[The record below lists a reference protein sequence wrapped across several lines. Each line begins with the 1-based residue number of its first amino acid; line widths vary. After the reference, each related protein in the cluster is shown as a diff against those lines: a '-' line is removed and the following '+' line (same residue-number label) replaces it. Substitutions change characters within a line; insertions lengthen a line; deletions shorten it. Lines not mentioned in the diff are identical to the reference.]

1 MDCVFYSLHDF
12 MVFTKTG
19 TYIVMGAS
27 VLGLW
32 GYFIFLTG
40 RDEDSNEEHNSHASH
55 H

>member
-12 MVFTKTG
+12 MVFTKTAA
-19 TYIVMGAS
+19 YIVMGAS

-32 GYFIFLTG
+32 GYFVFLTG
-40 RDEDSNEEHNSHASH
+40 RDEDPNAGHNSHSSH